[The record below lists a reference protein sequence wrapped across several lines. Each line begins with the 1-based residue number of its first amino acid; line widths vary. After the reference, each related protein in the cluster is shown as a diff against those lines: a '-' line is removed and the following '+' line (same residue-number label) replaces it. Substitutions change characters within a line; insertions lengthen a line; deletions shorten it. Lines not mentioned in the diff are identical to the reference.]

1 VKASIGSGSRRKSGK
16 NKPLHNPTFA
26 GKTIMSLI
34 NAVYGDETGKEK
46 PPFLGAFD
54 TLSGDSMLAST
65 L

>member
-1 VKASIGSGSRRKSGK
+1 
-16 NKPLHNPTFA
+16 
-26 GKTIMSLI
+26 MSLI